1 MFDGN
6 FNLIA
11 VANRLLLVIVA
22 GIFAVIAVNFEY
34 IIGMISTV
42 DGNTTVSINLHTAS
56 ILGLFA

>member
-56 ILGLFA
+56 I